1 MRLKQELDSL
11 RDILK
16 NELSHTRINPNRI
29 SSGEN
34 ADHLRALLEE
44 EKLRNDSLSAR
55 VDDLKAEIYDA
66 GEFIDSLKNELK
78 RESDEV
84 IQLQNKLSES
94 NQEYVC
100 SILEKV
106 FSID

>member
-29 SSGEN
+29 SSSHN
-34 ADHLRALLEE
+34 ADHLRAHLQE
-44 EKLRNDSLSAR
+44 EKSRNDSLTAR

-66 GEFIDSLKNELK
+66 GEFIDSLKSELK
-78 RESDEV
+78 RESDQV
-84 IQLQNKLSES
+84 VQLQNKLSES

-100 SILEKV
+100 
-106 FSID
+106 